1 MYICIYKHIHIRICV
16 WCMHDAWMDGW
27 MDGWMDSCMHACM
40 PACAYTGFMWFYV
53 FAIHPCV
60 YRNQDT
66 YYIWCICM
74 SPVFTGWIEESP
86 GKTSRT
92 MKFQLPR
99 NNPQGVHPHPSK
111 PHKNSPGNPHW
122 SKCNCGSRACLVNL
136 SSERPDEQR
145 TIRNTFNFNSE
156 GELKG
161 GFQSAF
167 PRVKLDWILLF
178 YSWMRSIFGFVIFS
192 LPMQHMQLLLPF
204 NMNLSTTSMF
214 GYVCISTMD
223 SFWSSLPS
231 YPSYS
236 PAPFPWNT
244 AGLPKEWDH
253 GHPNCPP

>member
-1 MYICIYKHIHIRICV
+1 
-16 WCMHDAWMDGW
+16 
-27 MDGWMDSCMHACM
+27 MDGWMDSCMHACLHVHIRDL
-40 PACAYTGFMWFYV
+40 CGFMYLQH
-53 FAIHPCV
+53 IHM
-60 YRNQDT
+60 YIEIKIHIT
-66 YYIWCICM
+66 YD
-74 SPVFTGWIEESP
+74 GIEESP

-92 MKFQLPR
+92 MKSQLPR

-145 TIRNTFNFNSE
+145 TIPKTFNFNSE
-156 GELKG
+156 GELKC
-161 GFQSAF
+161 GFQNAF

-178 YSWMRSIFGFVIFS
+178 YSWMRLIFGFVIFS

-204 NMNLSTTSMF
+204 NMNISTTSMF

-244 AGLPKEWDH
+244 AGLPQRMGPWTSKLSTIVT
-253 GHPNCPP
+253 